1 MTTMQTHNPSTI
13 AAPLGAYSN
22 GISAPG
28 AGRWLYIAGQIG
40 VRPDGSIATGF
51 VDQAETAWS
60 NLVAILADA
69 GMTAQHLVKV
79 THYLVRADDLKDYNP
94 IRSRHLDGARP
105 ASTLIIAQ
113 ALARPDWLFE
123 VEAVAWRG

>member
-1 MTTMQTHNPSTI
+1 MTLHKHNPSSI

-28 AGRWLYIAGQIG
+28 TGRWLHIAGQIG
-40 VRPDGSIATGF
+40 LLTDGKMALTF
-51 VDQAETAWS
+51 EEQAEAAWH

-69 GMTAQHLVKV
+69 GMTSEDLVKV
-79 THYLVRADDLKDYNP
+79 THYLVRADDLKNYNA
-94 IRSRHLDGARP
+94 IRSRHLGTARP

-113 ALARPDWLFE
+113 ALARPEWLFE
-123 VEAVAWRG
+123 VEAVAWHA